1 MYYIYFRS
9 KPVSQ
14 PPDLT
19 ESDDDETDS
28 PPPTTQKVNSSGGNQ
43 KKNPVLFSIFGRK
56 AVKSKKEGGGKGK
69 GGKGK
74 GGIDVNFVG
83 ESDEEERK
91 RGSTQS
97 LAQTPS
103 SPPPEPSPKRTTTSI
118 SDHHTSNSISSHMPP
133 ANIKKEPLDSLTAA
147 SDHHLDPLMEADSAV
162 DLGGRSVV
170 SDTVDQ
176 DLALSEE
183 EDDDMPLPLSRNG
196 RREPVNASPLPSHHM
211 QSASLRLTAQ
221 QPLVAQQIVVM
232 RKSNGRPSLVC
243 SVPLSRLSRS
253 FGDPRISSHSQHKDR
268 QRSGGDIGWP
278 GRPCDNNYSD
288 NSIMGRHAH
297 SERIDGTGSGRIEL
311 PERPASARSASRE
324 RRPSSSSGS
333 WRNSGGS
340 SEHRK
345 AQERTISQFAPP
357 SSDEYPNHASNS
369 QQLSTSC
376 SGDNAVDGLMPPPRG
391 NGYVHDR
398 RGYDMLLAP
407 PPPAEED
414 IEAGMNEACR
424 LKREADNEE
433 NVEAKCTKYL
443 KVKNI
448 LQLNLVILVL
458 TDNTKLTRYLRIK
471 EF

>member
-1 MYYIYFRS
+1 MLLISLNFRS

-14 PPDLT
+14 PDLT
-19 ESDDDETDS
+19 ESDDDEIDS
-28 PPPTTQKVNSSGGNQ
+28 PPPTTQKVNSGGGNQ

-91 RGSTQS
+91 RGSSQS

-103 SPPPEPSPKRTTTSI
+103 SPPPEPSPKRTTTSSI
-118 SDHHTSNSISSHMPP
+118 SDHHTSNSTGSHIPP
-133 ANIKKEPLDSLTAA
+133 ANIKQEPLDSLSA

-183 EDDDMPLPLSRNG
+183 DDDMPLPPSSSG
-196 RREPVNASPLPSHHM
+196 RRGTVNASPLPSHHM
-211 QSASLRLTAQ
+211 QSASSRLIAQ
-221 QPLVAQQIVVM
+221 RPLVAQQIVVT

-278 GRPCDNNYSD
+278 GRPCDNYSD
-288 NSIMGRHAH
+288 NSMVGRHAH
-297 SERIDGTGSGRIEL
+297 SERIDGTGSSRIEL

-324 RRPSSSSGS
+324 RRPSSGSGS

-376 SGDNAVDGLMPPPRG
+376 SGESAVDGLMPPPRG

-443 KVKNI
+443 KV
-448 LQLNLVILVL
+448 
-458 TDNTKLTRYLRIK
+458 D
-471 EF
+471 